1 MFIPGRTPWTPLFG
15 AEIGG
20 VRGGAPKK
28 ILSVSY
34 CFERSRSSSRIS
46 WALTSTRFLLE
57 RFLTTPASR
66 STRKPAP
73 PALALQRPRT
83 KTSGSSSPTGMHCC
97 TLHERVCFGV
107 WVYVVTGPV
116 RYGQIDVRVRARSAR
131 GVRDLDIIWT
141 PFGGV
146 DTSVYQ
152 GGQYTGNLPPPL
164 FGVDGHKNY

>member
-34 CFERSRSSSRIS
+34 CFERSRDTTEPNVCGYWSGAVWSDRCESAR
-46 WALTSTRFLLE
+46 AKRARCTRF
-57 RFLTTPASR
+57 
-66 STRKPAP
+66 
-73 PALALQRPRT
+73 
-83 KTSGSSSPTGMHCC
+83 GHN
-97 TLHERVCFGV
+97 
-107 WVYVVTGPV
+107 
-116 RYGQIDVRVRARSAR
+116 
-131 GVRDLDIIWT
+131 LDTFW
-141 PFGGV
+141 GV